1 MQVRNINKVL
11 GVTAA
16 SLCTIFAA
24 GQSAQAID
32 FRTPTSDWTYVNDSV
47 RDGTD
52 GSLSGGGGGGGVGRS
67 SAFEFF
73 GMAFKEV
80 GNEVFIGIN
89 SNLDITGQSN
99 SRAADKNIGYGDLF
113 FNFTSGTLHEASAQ
127 QQLFGIRFAG
137 TNDSGVSE
145 TGVYSNVT
153 GMNVTSINNG
163 WSKFNDYKNWVS
175 NTAKDKLTDGSG
187 KVINTGAKG
196 EVGFGDLT
204 VDEAND
210 YLNKKNGQLV
220 SGNHKVLNSI
230 QSGTKI
236 GDISMLSE
244 LELETLAFATDN
256 NPEYSKAKTFG
267 FKFDKNLLPDGDAL
281 ISLLAECINDG
292 MAMKVKFEPTVPPV
306 PVPEPSTV
314 VSLGLIGIALAGIRK
329 KSHQ

>member
-1 MQVRNINKVL
+1 MQVRNLNKVL

-32 FRTPTSDWTYVNDSV
+32 FRTPTSDWIYVNDSA

-52 GSLSGGGGGGGVGRS
+52 GSLDGVGRS

-89 SNLDITGQSN
+89 SNLDITGQYRSN
-99 SRAADKNIGYGDLF
+99 VSDDQNIGYGDLF

-220 SGNHKVLNSI
+220 TGNHKALTSI
-230 QSGTKI
+230 KSGTKI
-236 GDISMLSE
+236 GDISMLTE

-267 FKFDKNLLPDGDAL
+267 FKFDRNLLPDGDAL

-292 MAMKVKFEPTVPPV
+292 MAMKVKFEPPVPPSAR
-306 PVPEPSTV
+306 VPEPSTV

>member
-1 MQVRNINKVL
+1 MQVRNLNKVL

-52 GSLSGGGGGGGVGRS
+52 GSLSGVGRS

-145 TGVYSNVT
+145 TGVYSNVK
-153 GMNVTSINNG
+153 GMNVSSVNSG
-163 WSKFNDYKNWVS
+163 WSNFNKYKNWVS
-175 NTAKDKLTDGSG
+175 NSAKDKLTDSSG

-256 NPEYSKAKTFG
+256 NLEYSKAKTFG
-267 FKFDKNLLPDGDAL
+267 FKFDRSLLPDGDAL

-292 MAMKVKFEPTVPPV
+292 MAMKVKFEPPVPPSAR
-306 PVPEPSTV
+306 VPEPSTV